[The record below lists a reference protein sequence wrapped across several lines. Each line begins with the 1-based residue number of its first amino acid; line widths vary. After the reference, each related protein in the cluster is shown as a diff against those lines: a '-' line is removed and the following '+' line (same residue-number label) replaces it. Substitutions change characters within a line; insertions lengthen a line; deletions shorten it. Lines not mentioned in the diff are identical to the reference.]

1 MKKITTFMIFIL
13 VGLIFTQVS
22 ANSYHLDNAAVDQM
36 FENAEVVELN
46 AIENF
51 APLAEAG
58 YADQTFLQEK
68 DPVVAFLLSWFV
80 GYLGIHRAYLG
91 TSTGTIIGYI
101 LTLGGC
107 GIVATIDWVM
117 LLVGLINDDISKYVD
132 NPKFFMW

>member
-1 MKKITTFMIFIL
+1 MKKITTFMVLIL
-13 VGLIFTQVS
+13 AGFVFTQAS

-36 FENAEVVELN
+36 FANAEVVELN

-51 APLAEAG
+51 APLAETG
-58 YADQTFLQEK
+58 YADQAFLQEK

-117 LLVGLINDDISKYVD
+117 LLVGLINDDISRYVD